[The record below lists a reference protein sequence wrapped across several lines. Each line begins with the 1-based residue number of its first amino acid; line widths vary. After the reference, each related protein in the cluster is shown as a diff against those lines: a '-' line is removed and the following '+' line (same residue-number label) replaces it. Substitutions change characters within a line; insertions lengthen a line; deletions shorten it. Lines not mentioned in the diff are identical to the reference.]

1 MRRALSTGGWLGL
14 ALIGIAVPATAQAAR
29 SDDGA
34 DSDDEIARALSSA
47 QVREAKGELI
57 PAAMTLERL
66 LAAYPNAPDARL
78 YYASLLCKL
87 TDTIGARAQVKMLDG
102 LLYSPSAWTRM
113 VAACGAI
120 DRPASFPIRYGI
132 SGEVTGGIAY
142 DSDVLGALAVQFTV
156 PGFVGAA
163 QAALSLTGTAKLAG
177 KTKVGSGYIYA
188 NLSGRTKNDIAGR
201 RSDYQIGEVSI
212 GFGKGLVSAGG
223 VARYAQIV
231 NRRFVSEIGVQGEAS
246 VSIESGQRIVLRAEG
261 VHQDYAGSTAQFS
274 RNGGRFDVSVH
285 YEAQTRSGV
294 SWVGGAAF
302 ELKTSKVRE
311 EGYAGGRFFAGVRAP
326 IDARGT
332 YVNVSGTYRLSR
344 FLGAP
349 PRESRNDRRLL
360 GRAAIGT
367 PIGISGVIAEVAAT
381 YTERRF
387 SLTTRQRGVSNFGGE
402 ARLIWKFGR

>member
-1 MRRALSTGGWLGL
+1 MRRTWSTWGWLGF
-14 ALIGIAVPATAQAAR
+14 ALIGVVVPATAMAANSEDR
-29 SDDGA
+29 S
-34 DSDDEIARALSSA
+34 DSDDEIARTVAAA
-47 QVREAKGELI
+47 QVREANGELI
-57 PAAMTLERL
+57 PAAMALERL
-66 LAAYPNAPDARL
+66 LAAYPDAADARL

-102 LLYSPSAWTRM
+102 ILYSQPAWTRM
-113 VAACGAI
+113 VAACGAVE
-120 DRPASFPIRYGI
+120 RPASFPIRYGI
-132 SGEVTGGIAY
+132 SGELTAGIAY

-163 QAALSLTGTAKLAG
+163 QGATSLTGTAKLAG

-201 RSDYQIGEVSI
+201 RSDYQLGEISI

-246 VSIESGQRIVLRAEG
+246 VSVASGQRITLRAEG

-274 RNGGRFDVSVH
+274 RNGERFDVSVH
-285 YEAQTRSGV
+285 YEAQARHGV

-302 ELKTSKVRE
+302 ELKTSKARA

-349 PRESRNDRRLL
+349 PSESRNDRRLL
-360 GRAAIGT
+360 ARAAIGK
-367 PIGISGVIAEVAAT
+367 PIGISGIIAEVAAS

-387 SLTTRQRGVSNFGGE
+387 SLATRQRGVSNFGGE